1 MKKDWGSMNIMEVLS
16 IHPKAADI
24 LAKYNIGCLGCFAA
38 RAETLA
44 QGLAAHGLDS
54 QKIINELEETYPA

>member
-1 MKKDWGSMNIMEVLS
+1 LKKDWGSMNIMEVLS

-44 QGLAAHGLDS
+44 QGLTAHGLDS
-54 QKIINELEETYPA
+54 QKIIKELDETFSA